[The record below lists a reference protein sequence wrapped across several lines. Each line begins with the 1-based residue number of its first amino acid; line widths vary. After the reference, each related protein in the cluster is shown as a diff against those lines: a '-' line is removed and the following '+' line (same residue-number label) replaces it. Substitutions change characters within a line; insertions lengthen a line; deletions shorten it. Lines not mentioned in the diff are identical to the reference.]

1 MKEQTHARLIRHY
14 QDRPNLQAQ
23 DLFKYLFQ
31 SAYGCEH
38 LVSNEQAALRY
49 IQSEYASMGER
60 AECRIE
66 PLDGNYSRVHLGV
79 LQKGLRPETLA
90 RLFCLSAQKEDGK
103 EQLKHSLEVAQE
115 LVQSGEIPLDVARFA
130 QALQEW
136 QAFGCPAIHHSE
148 AFRAAYSPAYRVI
161 ANRYADFLP
170 VFTEIDKRLAH
181 GSVTSVMEGG
191 SASGKSTLAD
201 ALEAVY
207 GCTVLHADDYFL
219 RPEQRT
225 PERLAEVG
233 GNFDRERFAEEIVQ
247 PLRSGQPVTY
257 RRFDCMTQ
265 TLGEPI
271 TVQKTAL
278 TVVEGVYSLHP
289 AFGKYYDLAIFL
301 DIAPDIQ
308 KKRIGVRNSPMLARR
323 FFDEWIPMENAYF
336 AAMDIKTRADLIMP
350 VGKTV

>member
-1 MKEQTHARLIRHY
+1 MKEQTLAKLIRHY

-49 IQSEYASMGER
+49 IQSEYDAMGER

-90 RLFCLSAQKEDGK
+90 RLFCLSAKREDGA
-103 EQLKHSLEVAQE
+103 EQLKRSLEVAQE
-115 LVQSGEIPLDVARFA
+115 LVQSGEIPLDVAKFA

-148 AFRAAYSPAYRVI
+148 AFRAAYFPAYRVI

-170 VFTEIDKRLAH
+170 VFTEIDKRLTH
-181 GSVTSVMEGG
+181 GNVILVMEGG

-201 ALEAVY
+201 ALKEVY

-233 GNFDRERFAEEIVQ
+233 GNFDRERFVEEIVQ
-247 PLRSGQPVTY
+247 PLRQGQPVTY

-265 TLGEPI
+265 ALGKPI
-271 TVQKTAL
+271 TVQKTEL

-289 AFGKYYDLAIFL
+289 SFGKYYDLAIFL

-308 KKRIGVRNSPMLARR
+308 KKRIGVRNSPRLANR
-323 FFDEWIPMENAYF
+323 FFTEWIPMENAYF
-336 AAMDIKTRADLIMP
+336 EATRIKERVDMVVKI
-350 VGKTV
+350 KEND